1 MRCRKSKLKL
11 DIPCGPQTPLS
22 QTPKNSFK
30 RWPSPRNDLVVS
42 NKLFQGPFIPLL
54 WILFGQTGYPIKF
67 FTYKWKSTDFPF
79 LSYFRHQIQPLS
91 SIWGH
96 FLTFQRVCSIEFRKY
111 YEKTLE
117 MSSQLF
123 VTWFD
128 VAGHQHLKRFFLA
141 PWLLPWIY
149 PWHLPCKL
157 YSLVVPWVLPCWHPW
172 VLPCHLDTLGVQCTL
187 NILVPLIYQQFRS
200 DFIIAALT
208 PLLSPTL
215 PRCLLFCLP
224 PPYNLSSKK
233 FWFKI
238 KFKLSYSFGRL
249 LGNQTVQ
256 GESESEIKSGHFRF
270 YHAMRQYSTSTRL
283 KCRAAPRR
291 VWHFWWWQAGA
302 RHHLQRP

>member
-1 MRCRKSKLKL
+1 MWLTHWLTDLITDNVTYS
-11 DIPCGPQTPLS
+11 PLS

-79 LSYFRHQIQPLS
+79 LSYFWHQIQPLS
-91 SIWGH
+91 SVWGH

-128 VAGHQHLKRFFLA
+128 VAGHQHLKNCFLA

-149 PWHLPCKL
+149 PWDLPCIS
-157 YSLVVPWVLPCWHPW
+157 YSLLVPWVLPCWHPW

-187 NILVPLIYQQFRS
+187 NILVPLIYQQLRS
-200 DFIIAALT
+200 GFIIAALT

-215 PRCLLFCLP
+215 PSCLLFCP
-224 PPYNLSSKK
+224 PLQFAQISASPTK
-233 FWFKI
+233 FRWPQSKI
-238 KFKLSYSFGRL
+238 KGTILA
-249 LGNQTVQ
+249 
-256 GESESEIKSGHFRF
+256 IGHWPKM
-270 YHAMRQYSTSTRL
+270 A
-283 KCRAAPRR
+283 
-291 VWHFWWWQAGA
+291 
-302 RHHLQRP
+302 

>member
-1 MRCRKSKLKL
+1 M
-11 DIPCGPQTPLS
+11 
-22 QTPKNSFK
+22 
-30 RWPSPRNDLVVS
+30 VS

-79 LSYFRHQIQPLS
+79 LSYFWHQIQPLS

-149 PWHLPCKL
+149 PWHLPCIS
-157 YSLVVPWVLPCWHPW
+157 YSLLVPWVLPCWHPW
-172 VLPCHLDTLGVQCTL
+172 VLPWHLDTLGVQCTL
-187 NILVPLIYQQFRS
+187 NILVPLIYQQFWS

-208 PLLSPTL
+208 PPPL
-215 PRCLLFCLP
+215 PRCNLLKFRPVP
-224 PPYNLSSKK
+224 PSFVDHGPKLRVLILANCQKPKMAKNRGEHRKMTHSSETEIFSGWSKWESCSPRYIGDMPCWQNKK
-233 FWFKI
+233 
-238 KFKLSYSFGRL
+238 STFGPKYP
-249 LGNQTVQ
+249 
-256 GESESEIKSGHFRF
+256 II
-270 YHAMRQYSTSTRL
+270 
-283 KCRAAPRR
+283 
-291 VWHFWWWQAGA
+291 
-302 RHHLQRP
+302 

>member
-1 MRCRKSKLKL
+1 MILNGFQKNHFSKYV
-11 DIPCGPQTPLS
+11 CGTRDPPPLS

-128 VAGHQHLKRFFLA
+128 VAGHQHLKKRILA

-149 PWHLPCKL
+149 PWDLPCIS
-157 YSLVVPWVLPCWHPW
+157 YSLLIPWVLPCWHPW

-187 NILVPLIYQQFRS
+187 NILVPLIYQQLRS
-200 DFIIAALT
+200 GFIIAALT
-208 PLLSPTL
+208 PLLSPTV
-215 PRCLLFCLP
+215 PSCLLVLCP
-224 PPYNLSSKK
+224 PTICNLLK
-233 FWFKI
+233 FRPVPPSFVDHGP
-238 KFKLSYSFGRL
+238 KLRVL
-249 LGNQTVQ
+249 LLAKWKCFEMAKNR
-256 GESESEIKSGHFRF
+256 GESRKWPIAWKRNSFWGWSEWESCS
-270 YHAMRQYSTSTRL
+270 
-283 KCRAAPRR
+283 P
-291 VWHFWWWQAGA
+291 
-302 RHHLQRP
+302 

>member
-1 MRCRKSKLKL
+1 MGAILENEVLQKWKYTN
-11 DIPCGPQTPLS
+11 TPLS

-54 WILFGQTGYPIKF
+54 WILFEQTGYPIKF

-79 LSYFRHQIQPLS
+79 LSYFWHQIQPLS

-149 PWHLPCKL
+149 PWDLPCIS
-157 YSLVVPWVLPCWHPW
+157 YSLLVPWVLPCWHPW

-187 NILVPLIYQQFRS
+187 NILVPLIYQQFWS
-200 DFIIAALT
+200 DFIIAALI
-208 PLLSPTL
+208 PLLSPTF

-224 PPYNLSSKK
+224 PPYNLISKK

-238 KFKLSYSFGRL
+238 KFKLKYKIAILSATLSYH
-249 LGNQTVQ
+249 N
-256 GESESEIKSGHFRF
+256 H
-270 YHAMRQYSTSTRL
+270 
-283 KCRAAPRR
+283 
-291 VWHFWWWQAGA
+291 
-302 RHHLQRP
+302 